1 MSIVDDPHDVT
12 KNRRGTARGERRDG
26 TRDKRPNARDSGL
39 WHVTDPHA
47 PPWTPSKAPSPG
59 PGAAPVHP
67 GAVDGSAADGAMWK
81 SRIDLVLSASLSG
94 DADQSA
100 GDEAF
105 RHRSRQDFD
114 AFRSQCAGELRPVLE
129 SSAAMLQEWGLGARV
144 TETLK
149 DQPSRLP
156 RTFELALWVDRFAQR
171 GPGRLTITSTEAC
184 DFVRVKIQ
192 VGPTWT
198 GDVDEH
204 VGTTVA
210 RDLSDA
216 LVGGLVAT
224 LVERI
229 FG

>member
-26 TRDKRPNARDSGL
+26 SRDKRPHKARDNGL
-39 WHVTDPHA
+39 WHVTDPHM
-47 PPWTPSKAPSPG
+47 PPWTPSKAPASP
-59 PGAAPVHP
+59 PAAPVP
-67 GAVDGSAADGAMWK
+67 PQAFDGSAEDEAMWK
-81 SRIDLVLSASLSG
+81 SRIDLVVSAGLSG
-94 DADQSA
+94 DADRSAHDEVLRHQSR
-100 GDEAF
+100 E
-105 RHRSRQDFD
+105 HFD

-129 SSAAMLQEWGLGARV
+129 SSATMLRQWGLGARV

-156 RTFELALWVDRFAQR
+156 RTFDLTLWVDRFAQR
-171 GPGRLTITSTEAC
+171 GPGRLTITATEAS

-198 GDVDEH
+198 GSVDEH